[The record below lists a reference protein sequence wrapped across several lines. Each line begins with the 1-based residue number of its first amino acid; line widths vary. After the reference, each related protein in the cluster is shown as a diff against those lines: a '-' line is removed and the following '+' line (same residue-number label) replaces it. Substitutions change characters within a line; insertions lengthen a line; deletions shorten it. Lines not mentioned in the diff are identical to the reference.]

1 MRRNESFPR
10 DPWLVRLCRK
20 IFAFALRVY
29 PARFR
34 GEFADEMQQVFANA
48 CRDVYHDRGVL
59 GLMGL
64 CVYTTFDLGITAMK
78 EQISASPRNV
88 LRSISLVIV
97 ILAMGFFIGWVDL
110 HNNEPQPA
118 AMCIVVFSFILGFR
132 SPAKAWL
139 WAILIGLSIPVS
151 QSVALAKGTG
161 SLHNLLTCV
170 IAFIPAFIGGYSGA
184 LVRWGASSN
193 NKTPHSGAPQV

>member
-1 MRRNESFPR
+1 MQNDPPSR
-10 DPWLVRLCRK
+10 DPRPVRLCRR
-20 IFAFALRVY
+20 IYALALRAY

-34 GEFADEMQQVFANA
+34 DEFANEMRQVFADM
-48 CRDVYHDRGVL
+48 CRDAYRDHGV
-59 GLMGL
+59 MGL
-64 CVYTTFDLGITAMK
+64 LSLCAHSTADLGITAMK
-78 EQISASPRNV
+78 EQISTSSGKVVRTAV
-88 LRSISLVIV
+88 LLTV

-118 AMCIVVFSFILGFR
+118 AMCIIVFTFILGFR

-139 WAILIGLSIPVS
+139 WAILIGLSIPAS
-151 QSVALAKGTG
+151 QSFALVKGTG

-184 LVRWGASSN
+184 LVRWVAFSN
-193 NKTPHSGAPQV
+193 NKTPRSGAPQT